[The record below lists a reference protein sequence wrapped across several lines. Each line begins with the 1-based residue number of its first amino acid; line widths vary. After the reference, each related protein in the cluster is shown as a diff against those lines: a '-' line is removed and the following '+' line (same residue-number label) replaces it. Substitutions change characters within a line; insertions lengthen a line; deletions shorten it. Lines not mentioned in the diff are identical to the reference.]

1 MLFISKKSN
10 DKVSIKNVTKN
21 LLYPILDGL
30 LGFGLPTHW
39 IRLEF
44 NVPFWTLVLRT
55 PGCEN
60 ERVNPLWVSFVSAGG
75 WDCICWWTSES
86 NNSDSEVLSRVSG
99 KKKHEANY
107 FKIEKVLQGVKLDT
121 MGGASDKKNVKK
133 GWEKMC
139 ILYFLSPLTIIF

>member
-1 MLFISKKSN
+1 MLFISKKSK

-75 WDCICWWTSES
+75 
-86 NNSDSEVLSRVSG
+86 
-99 KKKHEANY
+99 
-107 FKIEKVLQGVKLDT
+107 
-121 MGGASDKKNVKK
+121 
-133 GWEKMC
+133 
-139 ILYFLSPLTIIF
+139 

>member
-1 MLFISKKSN
+1 MI
-10 DKVSIKNVTKN
+10 VSIKNVTKN

-44 NVPFWTLVLRT
+44 DVPFWTLVLRT

-86 NNSDSEVLSRVSG
+86 DNSDSEFLSRVSG
-99 KKKHEANY
+99 KKNMKQIISRLKKFCREWNWILREVLVT
-107 FKIEKVLQGVKLDT
+107 KKCEKRLG
-121 MGGASDKKNVKK
+121 KNLY
-133 GWEKMC
+133 
-139 ILYFLSPLTIIF
+139 ILFPLSTHYHLLTLTTNQ